1 MGVQTLS
8 MEIFSLIL
16 SYPGFTEAAFVAAL
30 ALLYVL
36 YVHYSTPLRK
46 IPGPFLASI
55 SKLWIVQKTRG
66 FKRYDVD
73 LALCKKYGSIVRVA
87 PSEVMICSPKAL
99 KAVYGKPPFASGS
112 FYPRILFWLYS
123 NSQDIEEEEVKISIE
138 GKLLLN
144 QARSN

>member
-1 MGVQTLS
+1 MGYQALS
-8 MEIFSLIL
+8 METFPLIL
-16 SYPGFTEAAFVAAL
+16 ANPGFTKASFVAIL

-36 YVHYSTPLRK
+36 YARYATPLRK

-73 LALCKKYGSIVRVA
+73 LALCRKYGSIVRVG

-99 KAVYGKPPFASGS
+99 RAVYGKPLFRFFLPFLDIFS
-112 FYPRILFWLYS
+112 
-123 NSQDIEEEEVKISIE
+123 SQELKS
-138 GKLLLN
+138 
-144 QARSN
+144 S